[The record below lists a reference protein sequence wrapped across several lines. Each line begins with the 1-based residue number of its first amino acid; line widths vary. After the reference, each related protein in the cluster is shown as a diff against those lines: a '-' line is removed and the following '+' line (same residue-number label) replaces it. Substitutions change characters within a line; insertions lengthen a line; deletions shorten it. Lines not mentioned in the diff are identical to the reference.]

1 MKNFVSTIVNVL
13 AGGTATTEAILS
25 GDKVFAIVMACI
37 SVASFVFTFI
47 LDCRRK
53 WKEQDLEFK
62 KKENELEEQN
72 KKDGE

>member
-1 MKNFVSTIVNVL
+1 MKNFIPTIINVL

-25 GDKVFAIVMACI
+25 GNEVFAIVMACI

-53 WKEQDLEFK
+53 WKEQDLEFQ
-62 KKENELEEQN
+62 KKEKELDKQD
-72 KKDGE
+72 KDSE